1 MAAIRELVA
10 QKDYAGIA
18 GQIRAMKRLW
28 EDQGLDG
35 LLKRRED
42 EARLVSQTDIS
53 LDEAEIV
60 RV

>member
-10 QKDYAGIA
+10 QKDYAGIS